1 MNRRAIG
8 SAKVDGGAAYVA
20 DVRAPEALHVAFVHS
35 PFPHA
40 RVTGVD
46 TSDALAMP
54 GVVDVLTH
62 REIGEILLGRALR
75 DYPVLAGDRVLC
87 AGQRVAAVAAVDPA
101 TAVAAAAAVD
111 VGYEP
116 LPEIT
121 GLDEAMGTDDPLHPR
136 YAEYPGAV
144 SDRPGPNAQGIWA
157 TEEGEVDP
165 MFAAAGHVF
174 DHTFTAA
181 RNHSAPLEPHACLV
195 SVTEGRVDI
204 WATHKEPF
212 NLRRL
217 VAEVGNVPVDTV
229 RVHLSPVGG
238 DFGSKGFPYVEI
250 ACYLLARRTGRPVR
264 HTMSYDEELTTTATR
279 HPAKVR
285 LRTAVTGG
293 VVRALHAETVIDGGA
308 FGGVKAV
315 PMVVIPTIHAPY
327 GSYAVANR
335 RESCVSY
342 YSNNLPGGHVRA
354 PGEFQ
359 ALFAS
364 ESQVDVIA
372 HELGIDPVEFRHANA
387 ANARVRRIVAEL
399 RETVGKW
406 RAESSGKRGVGVALT
421 FRDTG
426 PGLSTVRC
434 VVASDGVRIE
444 LSVVDQGS
452 GSYSLF
458 ERLAAE
464 TLGVPREFIRI
475 QAVDVG
481 ADPALQDSGTGASRV
496 TAVAGTAVVESCR
509 AALAELGGAPGERGG
524 YWPFRRLAELGV
536 PSVVAEGTAAA
547 GWPAP
552 PDVDVRSHAGIAVEV
567 GVDEETGRIDVRR
580 ALLVADTGR
589 VFNEVAHRG
598 QLEGGFVYGLSQTLL
613 EELIVEDGAVV
624 TATLGDYRIAS
635 AADVPP
641 LEVRVL
647 EPAAADDDAV
657 KSVGELVNIGVAP
670 AVANAVF
677 DAVGVR
683 LHDLPLTAE
692 RVLAALKAGAR
703 R

>member
-1 MNRRAIG
+1 MNGA
-8 SAKVDGGAAYVA
+8 AKVDGGAAYVA
-20 DVRAPEALHVAFVHS
+20 DVRAPGALHVAFVHS
-35 PFPHA
+35 PVAHA
-40 RVTGVD
+40 RVTGID
-46 TSDALAMP
+46 PSAARALP

-62 REIGEILLGRALR
+62 REIGEVLLGRALR

-87 AGQRVAAVAAVDPA
+87 VGQRVVAVAAVDPA
-101 TAVAAAAAVD
+101 TAQAAAAAVD
-111 VGYEP
+111 VEYEP
-116 LPEIT
+116 LPEVF
-121 GLDEAMGTDDPLHPR
+121 GLDEAMRADVPLHPR

-144 SDRPGPNAQGIWA
+144 ADRPGSNAQGVWA

-165 MFAAAGHVF
+165 AFAAAERVF
-174 DHTFTAA
+174 DHTFTTA

-195 SVTEGRVDI
+195 SVTADRVDI

-217 VAEVGNVPVDTV
+217 VAEVGNVPVETV

-238 DFGSKGFPYVEI
+238 DFGAKGFPFAEI
-250 ACYLLARRTGRPVR
+250 ACYLLARRTGKPVR
-264 HTMSYDEELTTTATR
+264 HTMSYDDELTTTATR
-279 HPAKVR
+279 HPARVR
-285 LRTAVTGG
+285 LRTAVTDG
-293 VVRALHAETVIDGGA
+293 VIRALHAETAIDGGA

-372 HELGIDPVEFRHANA
+372 HELGLDPLEFRHANA
-387 ANARVRRIVAEL
+387 ANARIRRIVAEL
-399 RETVGKW
+399 RSTVEKW
-406 RAESSGKRGVGVALT
+406 RAEPGGTRGIGVALT

-434 VVASDGVRIE
+434 VVEPGGVRVE

-458 ERLAAE
+458 ERLTAE
-464 TLGVPREFIRI
+464 TLGVPRGFVRI

-481 ADPALQDSGTGASRV
+481 ADPVLQDSGTGASRV
-496 TAVAGTAVVESCR
+496 TAVAGMAVVESCR
-509 AALAELGGAPGERGG
+509 SALAELGGVPGDGDG
-524 YWPFRRLAELGV
+524 FWPARRLAELGV
-536 PSVVAEGTAAA
+536 QSVVAEGTAAA

-613 EELIVEDGAVV
+613 EELVVEDGVV
-624 TATLGDYRIAS
+624 TTATLGDYRIAS

-641 LEVRVL
+641 LEIRVL
-647 EPAAADDDAV
+647 EPAADDDGAV

-677 DAVGVR
+677 DAIGVR
-683 LHDLPLTAE
+683 LLDLPLTAE
-692 RVLAALKAGAR
+692 RVLAAIKEQSR
-703 R
+703 

>member
-1 MNRRAIG
+1 MIG
-8 SAKVDGGAAYVA
+8 SAKVDGGATYVA
-20 DVRAPEALHVAFVHS
+20 DVRAPGALHVAFVHS
-35 PFPHA
+35 PVAHA
-40 RVTGVD
+40 RVADVD
-46 TSDALAMP
+46 SSTALALP

-62 REIGEILLGRALR
+62 QEIGEILLGRALR

-87 AGQRVAAVAAVDPA
+87 VGQRVVAVAAVDPA
-101 TAVAAAAAVD
+101 TAQAGAAAID
-111 VGYEP
+111 IDYEP
-116 LPEIT
+116 LPEIA
-121 GLDEAMGTDDPLHPR
+121 GLDEAMRADVPLHPR
-136 YAEYPGAV
+136 YADYPGAV
-144 SDRPGPNAQGIWA
+144 ADRPNPNAQGVW
-157 TEEGEVDP
+157 TSESGEVDAA
-165 MFAAAGHVF
+165 FAAAQRVF

-181 RNHSAPLEPHACLV
+181 RNHSAPMEPHACLV
-195 SVTEGRVDI
+195 SATADRVDI

-217 VAEVGNVPVDTV
+217 VAEVGNVPVETV

-238 DFGSKGFPYVEI
+238 DFGAKGFPYVEI
-250 ACYLLARRTGRPVR
+250 ACYLLARRTGKPVR

-279 HPAKVR
+279 HPARVR
-285 LRTAVTGG
+285 LRTAVTDG
-293 VVRALHAETVIDGGA
+293 VVKALHAETVIDGGA

-327 GSYAVANR
+327 GSYAVENR

-372 HELGIDPVEFRHANA
+372 HKLRVDPLEFRQDNA
-387 ANARVRRIVAEL
+387 ANARIRRIVGEL
-399 RETVGKW
+399 RSTVEKW
-406 RAESSGKRGVGVALT
+406 RAEPGRGRGIGVALT

-434 VVASDGVRIE
+434 VVEPGGVRVE

-458 ERLAAE
+458 QKLAAD
-464 TLGVPREFIRI
+464 TLGVPRGFVRI

-481 ADPALQDSGTGASRV
+481 ADPVLQDSGTGASRV
-496 TAVAGTAVVESCR
+496 TAVAGTAVVQSCR
-509 AALAELGGAPGERGG
+509 SALAELGGVPGEGG
-524 YWPFRRLAELGV
+524 EYWPARRLSDLGV
-536 PSVVAEGTAAA
+536 AAVVAEGTAAA

-567 GVDEETGRIDVRR
+567 GIDEETGRIDVHR
-580 ALLVADTGR
+580 ALVVADTGR
-589 VFNEVAHRG
+589 VFDEVAHRG

-613 EELIVEDGAVV
+613 EELVVEDGVV
-624 TATLGDYRIAS
+624 TTATLGDYRIAS

-641 LEVRVL
+641 LEIRVL
-647 EPAAADDDAV
+647 EPVADDDGSA

-677 DAVGVR
+677 DGIGVR
-683 LHDLPLTAE
+683 LPDLPLTAE
-692 RVLAALKAGAR
+692 RVLAAIKGGQR
-703 R
+703 